1 MSCSVIFPVVFVARN
16 AKTWGIPVEI
26 YFFENRNYVVGFRQS
41 PCILSSFTQK
51 NGFAPQRHHSPGC
64 SKFIPPK
71 YESLFHKSRKEI
83 ELPFSMKY
91 SKLAVRISSII
102 SKNKIQA
109 KGFRMIQA
117 AWKSIEAIRR
127 YLQKC

>member
-1 MSCSVIFPVVFVARN
+1 MSFLLRATRKLGEYLSKFNYSKTEITSSDFDNHLVFFLVSLKKWFLPN
-16 AKTWGIPVEI
+16 P
-26 YFFENRNYVVGFRQS
+26 
-41 PCILSSFTQK
+41 L
-51 NGFAPQRHHSPGC
+51 QRHQTTGC

-109 KGFRMIQA
+109 KGFQMIQA
-117 AWKSIEAIRR
+117 AWKSIEAIQR
-127 YLQKC
+127 YLQKR